1 MLLAIQK
8 EKCIKNPIE
17 HDPNRMMLYEE
28 LILIFSLK
36 RFLTELWVNLF
47 KYFIRSFFFK
57 YRWSIIQVILYGYL
71 FFVK

>member
-36 RFLTELWVNLF
+36 RFLTEL
-47 KYFIRSFFFK
+47 
-57 YRWSIIQVILYGYL
+57 
-71 FFVK
+71 